1 MASKPHLLV
10 LVSLLLLLRH
20 RVITGPREIVHKL
33 RQVSF
38 KKNLS
43 PSELAQALQ
52 QLYVQEP
59 GGTRQL
65 LVPFRNSI
73 SKVSIYIE

>member
-1 MASKPHLLV
+1 MASKPRLLV
-10 LVSLLLLLRH
+10 LVSLLLLLRG
-20 RVITGPREIVHKL
+20 RVITGPREIIQKL
-33 RQVSF
+33 CQVSF
-38 KKNLS
+38 RRNLS

-73 SKVSIYIE
+73 SKVPIHTE